1 MDNDKPLVLFV
12 AAETSDHETIRLGKE
27 FREVREEIERQ
38 GTLDFHPLWAARA
51 MDLNRALREV
61 EPTIVHF
68 SGHGTPDGLFV
79 MDSDGDSPGILDDQ
93 AVGSIFNTYGRG
105 KIKVVVF
112 NSCYSTALARE
123 VAQYVD
129 VVIGMEKTVGIGPA
143 IHFSRGFYGGLS
155 RGESVQEAFRMA
167 VTEMETSLTSE
178 QRESYGKEPQIHS
191 RPGVRAWEVAIVKPE
206 VPSPKVS
213 SKGMAEELSQSPVGY
228 VTARNVKSGR
238 DTNVAGKGGATV
250 SDVESARDTR
260 ITGG

>member
-79 MDSDGDSPGILDDQ
+79 MDSDGDSPGILDEK
-93 AVGSIFNTYGRG
+93 AVGSIFDTFGRG

-112 NSCYSTALARE
+112 NSCYSAPLARE
-123 VAQYVD
+123 VAKYVD
-129 VVIGMEKTVGIGPA
+129 VVIGMENTVGIDPA

-191 RPGVRAWEVAIVKPE
+191 RPGVRAWEVSVVDRPVKEVVAEGSGQSSGSRVHLRDLDAGCNNEVSGQDIDAARLTAGGSNIVK
-206 VPSPKVS
+206 
-213 SKGMAEELSQSPVGY
+213 G
-228 VTARNVKSGR
+228 
-238 DTNVAGKGGATV
+238 TN
-250 SDVESARDTR
+250 
-260 ITGG
+260 